1 MLWELPVSREAVKS
15 KYRKLR
21 SGLRV
26 TQTSKGRV
34 EGYPQPLSAK
44 NISVIFDRR
53 YRGYNF

>member
-15 KYRKLR
+15 KYHKLR

-26 TQTSKGRV
+26 TQGSKGRV
-34 EGYPQPLSAK
+34 EGYPQPLPTK

-53 YRGYNF
+53 YRANNF